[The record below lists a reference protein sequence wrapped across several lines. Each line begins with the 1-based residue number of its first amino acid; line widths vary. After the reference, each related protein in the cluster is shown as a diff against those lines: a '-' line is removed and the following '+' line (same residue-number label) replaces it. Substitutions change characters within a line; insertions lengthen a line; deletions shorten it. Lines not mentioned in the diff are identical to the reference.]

1 MSLHVIPISPIQ
13 QLTDDVL
20 WHIFEYAATS
30 DALRGPTTISHVC
43 RLWRLLALD
52 SPFIW
57 SSITIRLNTATI
69 SQNHLLQLDHFFK
82 RSQNVPVNLT
92 ILATRIF
99 EVQEKNELLRPNA
112 DRFRSLY
119 IKASD
124 GSVANLLWMQ
134 LDMRMPRLEKFDTII
149 ADTSHVS
156 TTATLALE
164 ETNKI
169 IPPVSSDSLVCWEL
183 WSPRGLT
190 TLTLETVGLWNK
202 PDLDDIYHLLATTCH
217 TLQHFEYLG
226 AISSID
232 DAQLNRNHLNFSE
245 LCSLSISCDDN
256 MVPLIQLMIIPQL
269 KSLTLRDF
277 VAHPAATPAAE
288 LMADIDNDTV
298 MFDPD
303 DVFQVIKQWTT
314 VSRLEI
320 YGIDEPFDDLS
331 QRPELSEY
339 LESLNDLSSLV
350 LYGIG
355 AATSVAYTLFM
366 NEKPLLPNLSRFL
379 LAISPNT
386 GNDLCDYL
394 IMRQRHR
401 LSHLQKLSI
410 NFGYFRQLSNLNRMG
425 VLWESS
431 DNIFV
436 IADPEVGKF
445 IPIEEERLLRHE

>member
-1 MSLHVIPISPIQ
+1 MI
-13 QLTDDVL
+13 
-20 WHIFEYAATS
+20 
-30 DALRGPTTISHVC
+30 
-43 RLWRLLALD
+43 
-52 SPFIW
+52 
-57 SSITIRLNTATI
+57 
-69 SQNHLLQLDHFFK
+69 
-82 RSQNVPVNLT
+82 
-92 ILATRIF
+92 
-99 EVQEKNELLRPNA
+99 
-112 DRFRSLY
+112 
-119 IKASD
+119 
-124 GSVANLLWMQ
+124 
-134 LDMRMPRLEKFDTII
+134 
-149 ADTSHVS
+149 
-156 TTATLALE
+156 ATLE
-164 ETNKI
+164 DTTKI

-183 WSPRGLT
+183 WCPRGLT

-245 LCSLSISCDDN
+245 LCSLSISCNDN

-277 VAHPAATPAAE
+277 VTHPAATPAAE

-314 VSRLEI
+314 ITRLQI

-366 NEKPLLPNLSRFL
+366 HEKPLLPNLSHFL